1 MKKKVKKNGYFKFYV
16 KTIILLVCMLTLQL
30 QPLYSSEIVD
40 RIVVVVNDDII
51 TLSDLNEIF
60 DQYYQKITQSG
71 YLPAKEKEMIYKVR
85 QDAINRLIDN
95 KLTEQEIEKKKI
107 FVDDKELNSAIE
119 RIKKDNYYTD
129 EDLRAALLREGLTV
143 DEYKGHIEKQIL
155 RSKLVNYE
163 IKSKIVITG
172 EDVKDYYNKNKKLY
186 KGKIKYHLKNIIIPL
201 SEYAAEDDRKKAE
214 NSIKSILSLLNKGD
228 SFADVAKKY
237 SRSAL
242 ASQGGDLGFIEESGL
257 SVKLQQ
263 VIKNIKVGEFTG
275 IIETDH
281 GYQIFFVEDI
291 VTTKGKS
298 LEIAYADIEN
308 KLYNEVVNKKYSN
321 WLEKLRG
328 KSVIKIIN

>member
-129 EDLRAALLREGLTV
+129 EDLRAALLQEGLTV

-201 SEYAAEDDRKKAE
+201 PEYAAEDDRKKAE

-242 ASQGGDLGFIEESGL
+242 ASQGGDLGFIEESCL

-321 WLEKLRG
+321 WLEKLRE